1 MVGRNEGKGMTEETN
16 VKNIIKQL
24 VEQQDQ
30 IEHIVVAFSFK
41 DSAMEDKI
49 AIGMSKHTNASW
61 FFSASEWIKF
71 QVYEIVQGLRSAV
84 AMQAALAQLDQD
96 VDEDGKPRY
105 DA

>member
-30 IEHIVVAFSFK
+30 IDNIVVAFSFK
-41 DSAMEDKI
+41 GSAMEDKI

-61 FFSASEWIKF
+61 FFSAAEWIRF
-71 QVYEIVQGLRSAV
+71 QVIEIVQGLRSAV
-84 AMQAALAQLDQD
+84 AMQAALAQMDLDTD
-96 VDEDGKPRY
+96 DEGKPRY